1 MVVQK
6 MSQAATMMFG
16 VGALSILGDQLKM
29 RGLKKP
35 IIVTDKGVTAVGVT
49 DKVKKVVT
57 DAGLECAVYDGA
69 VSDPPFDSIAVAADA
84 IRASG
89 ADSIIALGGGSSIDT
104 AKAAS
109 IILDDNVPISERIM
123 KPPRKPDL
131 PFFTIPTTSGTGS
144 EVTFVAVLSDPSSH
158 KKTGVVITGADL
170 AIVDPE
176 LTVGMPP
183 LITAQVGMDVVA
195 HAVEAITN
203 GTARNPMSDI
213 RGYEACRLVA
223 GNLPD
228 AVKDGMNLTA
238 RSGMSLASSLAG
250 MAFSDSVTTFAHANA
265 QSMASTFGLHHGLLC
280 GLGVPPEMEL
290 FAIAVPERVRKIAEI
305 FGADV
310 PYDATPEE
318 IGKICAKQMR
328 QFMALVGLP
337 SFSQLGYT
345 REQVVGTIDSLME
358 ERMKDFGPVVMDR
371 DNCLKALNIMYDY
384 EGSPQYKKP

>member
-1 MVVQK
+1 MV
-6 MSQAATMMFG
+6 FG
-16 VGALSILGDQLKM
+16 VGALSVLAGELKM

-57 DAGLECAVYDGA
+57 DAGLECEVYDGS
-69 VSDPPFDSIAVAADA
+69 VSDPHYDSITVAADA

-109 IILDDNVPISERIM
+109 IIIVDNVHITERMM

-131 PFFTIPTTSGTGS
+131 PFFTVPTTSGTGS
-144 EVTFVAVLSDPSSH
+144 EVTFVAVLSDPVTH
-158 KKTGVVITGADL
+158 KKGGVVITGADL

-203 GTARNPMSDI
+203 GTMRNPMSDI

-228 AVKDGMNLTA
+228 AVKDGSNLAA
-238 RSGMSLASSLAG
+238 RAGMSLASSFAG
-250 MAFSDSVTTFAHANA
+250 MAFSDSITTFAHANA
-265 QSMASTFGLHHGLLC
+265 QSMASSFHLHHGLLC
-280 GLGVPPEMEL
+280 GLGVPAEMEL
-290 FAIAVPERVRKIAEI
+290 FAVAVPERVRKVAEI

-328 QFMALVGLP
+328 QFMAQVGLP

-345 REQVVGTIDSLME
+345 REQILGTIDALME
-358 ERMKDFGPVVMDR
+358 ERMKDMGPITMDR
-371 DNCLKALNIMYDY
+371 DVCLKALNLMYDY
-384 EGSPQYKKP
+384 EGSPSYKKP